1 MVMASLPAR
10 LPHTVDE
17 LVDELDALNPAPVVD
32 SMLINEQSIQELVFK
47 AGRRSVIEEL
57 LRIKTRTRKES
68 LNGSRSR

>member
-1 MVMASLPAR
+1 MASLPAR